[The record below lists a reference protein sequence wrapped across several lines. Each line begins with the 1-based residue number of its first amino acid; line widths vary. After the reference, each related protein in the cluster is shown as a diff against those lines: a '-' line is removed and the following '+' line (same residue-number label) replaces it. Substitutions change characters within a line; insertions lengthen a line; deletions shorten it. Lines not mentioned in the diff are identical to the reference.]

1 MERKRIEY
9 HNVIFC
15 DDDNIEKAI
24 SDVAREAAEKVI
36 YDIGKN
42 YAIPDLEA
50 IFMSAMYST
59 FTDIAI
65 HESYQSM
72 LAEKDKKEESKD
84 R

>member
-15 DDDNIEKAI
+15 NDTNIEKAI
-24 SDVAREAAEKVI
+24 NDVARETAKKVI
-36 YDIGKN
+36 YDIGKG

-50 IFMSAMYST
+50 IFMSAMYSI

-72 LAEKDKKEESKD
+72 LTKKKKENEG
-84 R
+84 